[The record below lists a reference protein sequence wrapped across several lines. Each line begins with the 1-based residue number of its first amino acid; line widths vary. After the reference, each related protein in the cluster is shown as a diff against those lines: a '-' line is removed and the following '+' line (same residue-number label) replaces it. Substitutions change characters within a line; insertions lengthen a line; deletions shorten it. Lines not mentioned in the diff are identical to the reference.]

1 MKKFII
7 TCSLSIALSFM
18 LFPSIITKG
27 NTSFSEKYE
36 TDSEII
42 DVGIAYNSETNNV
55 VEVFSQ
61 GSSTLNI
68 TQLDIDLMAKLVYGE
83 SRGEP
88 FEGKVA
94 VVSVVLN
101 RVLDPHF
108 PNTIDGVIFQK
119 NAFSCVINNNI
130 EAYPDKSCYDA
141 VYEALK
147 GKDPTNNALFF
158 YNPSISTCSWMNK
171 TAKIDC
177 TSIGHH
183 VFFKSK

>member
-7 TCSLSIALSFM
+7 TFSLSITLSFAF
-18 LFPSIITKG
+18 LPSIAPKA
-27 NTSFSEKYE
+27 NTTPNIKSANELISY
-36 TDSEII
+36 
-42 DVGIAYNSETNNV
+42 SETNDV

-68 TQLDIDLMAKLVYGE
+68 TQLDIELMAKLVYGE

-88 FEGKVA
+88 YEGKVA

-101 RVLDPHF
+101 RVLDKQF
-108 PNTIDGVIFQK
+108 PNTIKEVVLQK

-141 VYEALK
+141 VYDALR

-158 YNPSISTCSWMNK
+158 YNPSITTCSWMK
-171 TAKIDC
+171 QISKIDS

-183 VFFKSK
+183 VFFKCK